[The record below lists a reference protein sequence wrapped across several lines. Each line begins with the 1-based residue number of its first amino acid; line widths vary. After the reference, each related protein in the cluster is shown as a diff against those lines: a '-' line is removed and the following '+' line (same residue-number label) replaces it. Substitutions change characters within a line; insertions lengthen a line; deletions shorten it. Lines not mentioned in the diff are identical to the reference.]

1 MKHQSKTNNI
11 TPDRD
16 IIASLGTSE
25 IVSAFKKTEGYKN
38 FFQQCHLPNLVKKV
52 SWFSIFNVSTE
63 NIAFFYVRYESSIIV
78 TFDKQEFFVNYSL
91 EQIQHLLPEKQ
102 FFRLNRQ

>member
-16 IIASLGTSE
+16 IIASIGTSE

-38 FFQQCHLPNLVKKV
+38 FFQQCHLPNLNDLLAKLVEPVGEKV
-52 SWFSIFNVSTE
+52 SWFSITTGISMCLQKTLLFSMSGMNHP
-63 NIAFFYVRYESSIIV
+63 
-78 TFDKQEFFVNYSL
+78 SL
-91 EQIQHLLPEKQ
+91 
-102 FFRLNRQ
+102 